1 MRRAGLTLAWIVFAS
16 LFLAGCGGNEGQQR
30 TAFVQFLQT
39 RILDKPGLHVPK
51 LTDEEK
57 ASFGPYADHYAVIT
71 DFNQAM
77 NDSVSS
83 KMQSAM
89 QEGAIRSV
97 SDVVTGRARLEAA
110 KAGFD
115 EMGRALSN
123 ALAEA
128 DAAHAKLDQ
137 PPDLKPTYDKAYAR
151 LVTEPAASFKDIV
164 PLMDKVLG
172 QAIELGQ
179 YIDEHRASVRLSG
192 PMIETGNPAIQ
203 AAINEKV
210 SALQANQQAVNDAQS
225 RVRSI
230 MYGS

>member
-1 MRRAGLTLAWIVFAS
+1 MRRASLTLAWIVIAS
-16 LFLAGCGGNEGQQR
+16 LLLVACGGNEGQQR
-30 TAFVQFLQT
+30 AAFVQFLQT

-57 ASFGPYADHYAVIT
+57 ASFGPYAEHYAVIT

-77 NDSVSS
+77 DASVSS
-83 KMQSAM
+83 KMQAAL

-110 KAGFD
+110 RAGFN
-115 EMGRALSN
+115 EMGSALST

-128 DAAHAKLDQ
+128 DAAHAKLNQ
-137 PPDLKPTYDKAYAR
+137 PPDLKATYDKAYAR

-179 YIDEHRASVRLSG
+179 YIDEHRSSVRLSG
-192 PMIETGNPAIQ
+192 PMVETSNPAIQ
-203 AAINEKV
+203 SAINEKL
-210 SALQANQQAVNDAQS
+210 SALQSNQEAVNAAQS
-225 RVRSI
+225 RVRAI

>member
-1 MRRAGLTLAWIVFAS
+1 MRRAGLTLAWIVIAS
-16 LFLAGCGGNEGQQR
+16 LFLVACGGNEGQQR
-30 TAFVQFLQT
+30 AAFVQFLQT

-77 NDSVSS
+77 DDSVST
-83 KMQSAM
+83 KFQAAM
-89 QEGAIRSV
+89 QEGAIRSI
-97 SDVVTGRARLEAA
+97 SDVVTGRARLETAR
-110 KAGFD
+110 AGFK
-115 EMGRALSN
+115 EMGGALST
-123 ALAEA
+123 ALARA
-128 DAAHAKLDQ
+128 DAAHARLNQ
-137 PPDLKPTYDKAYAR
+137 PPDLKATYDKAYAR
-151 LVTEPAASFKDIV
+151 LVTEPAASFKDLV

-179 YIDEHRASVRLSG
+179 YIDEHRSSVRLSG
-192 PMIETGNPAIQ
+192 PMVETSNPAIQ
-203 AAINEKV
+203 SAINEKL
-210 SALQANQQAVNDAQS
+210 SALQSNQEAVNAAQS